1 MVHYARCFVMPEGG
15 LSGTLLMKIPSN
27 WWLGSARR
35 EPDPFTESE
44 RDRILEFYRPS
55 ERTELML
62 LFFSVSTLVQD
73 LVKGQH

>member
-1 MVHYARCFVMPEGG
+1 MVRYARCFVMPKGG

-27 WWLGSARR
+27 WWPRVR
-35 EPDPFTESE
+35 KKEPDPFTESE

>member
-1 MVHYARCFVMPEGG
+1 MPEGG

-35 EPDPFTESE
+35 NP
-44 RDRILEFYRPS
+44 ILLWKVSAIGFLSSIKPS